1 MQSLRR
7 LIMMTMI
14 LSLFSI
20 IVAGCGS
27 APVVIKRTPTP
38 RPVPMVRITVQL
50 VDVFCNHKQNAFG
63 FHDQFYMMTTFAAP
77 TSNSAAAPDTQALLS
92 QPLDITSGQ
101 DLALPQSHLLVF
113 DGLVPVEGSLRGGFT
128 AYNDKQG
135 LTWQDIDEWVSGIAR
150 SVGNKFLDE
159 SIDSGDI
166 GTIAAAAVIALGVN
180 AWYVLAHLSSDNS
193 NQLGDQS
200 LVISASGPPSQDGVL
215 HFYNGG
221 GWFGVNGW
229 DYTVRYHITRT
240 QVTA

>member
-1 MQSLRR
+1 MHSLRR
-7 LIMMTMI
+7 LIMLITV
-14 LSLFSI
+14 LLLLTL

-27 APVVIKRTPTP
+27 APVVVRKTPTP

-63 FHDQFYMMTTFAAP
+63 FHDQFYMMTTFVAP
-77 TSNSAAAPDTQALLS
+77 TLNPAAEPNTQAQLS

-113 DGLVPVEGSLRGGFT
+113 DGLVPVQGSLRGGFT

-135 LTWQDIDEWVSGIAR
+135 LTWQDIDQWVSGIAR

-166 GTIAAAAVIALGVN
+166 ETIAAAAVIDLGVN
-180 AWYVLAHLSSDNS
+180 AWYVLAHLSSNNS

-200 LVISASGPPSQDGVL
+200 LVIPASGPPSQDGVL

-221 GWFGVNGW
+221 GPFGINGW
-229 DYTVRYHITRT
+229 DYTVRYHITRMPAT
-240 QVTA
+240 D